1 MIAQEQLLKDLINMQ
16 TSADWSEESGEI
28 GEFELDNFGPPRG
41 GQDPTAAMINLDPSN
56 CINSP
61 SLDQV

>member
-1 MIAQEQLLKDLINMQ
+1 MQ

-41 GQDPTAAMINLDPSN
+41 GQGPTAAMTHLDPSK

-61 SLDQV
+61 NLDQV